1 MKIRSQDELLR
12 FIEQERVWR
21 IREIVELKKACVAS
35 GVSAPLRAAQRRAF
49 LPLAYAHW
57 EGFTKKVGQAYLDYV
72 ATQRLK
78 LSELAPCF
86 QSIYL
91 SIEIAN
97 GLRPTNRQSSRLIID
112 HLEAQRDTKIHLKSQ
127 GVIST
132 RDNLNSKVLSE
143 ICENLGFDSSEFSEL
158 VPFIDKIL
166 LGKRNSIAHGDNIQI
181 EESLI
186 DEVSKKVVEC
196 IDIFREKIENSAQEA
211 AFRKKP

>member
-21 IREIVELKKACVAS
+21 IREIVELKKACFAS

-91 SIEIAN
+91 SIEIAH
-97 GLRPTNRQSSRLIID
+97 GLRPTNRQSPRLIID

>member
-12 FIEQERVWR
+12 FIEQERLWR
-21 IREIVELKKACVAS
+21 IREIVELKKACVAP

-112 HLEAQRDTKIHLKSQ
+112 HLEAHRDSKIHLKSQ

-143 ICENLGFDSSEFSEL
+143 ICENLGFDSSDFSEF

-166 LGKRNSIAHGDNIQI
+166 LGKRNSIAHGDNIQV

-186 DEVSKKVVEC
+186 DMISEKVVEC
-196 IDIFREKIENSAQEA
+196 IDIFREKFENSAQEA
-211 AFRKKP
+211 AFRKKR